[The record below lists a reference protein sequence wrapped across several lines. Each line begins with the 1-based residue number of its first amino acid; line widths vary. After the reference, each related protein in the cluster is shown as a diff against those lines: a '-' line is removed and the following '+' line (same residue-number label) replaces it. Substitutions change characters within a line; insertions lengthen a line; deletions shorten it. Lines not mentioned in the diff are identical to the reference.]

1 MGKRGRKN
9 NVNGLD
15 PNDVAKSVRAIKS
28 SIKGRVHKS
37 VLVRVNHICALVEQ
51 ALPRAHELGAGS
63 EEMHIL
69 SKMTTDYLPSALN
82 PYLQMPRQYAE
93 RNPLADGRTATQVL
107 CAQLDVLYSRM
118 WQVNNAILQADGD
131 KLLAH
136 GRFLDDKFAPN
147 PFDLPKT
154 GGPSSPQGGGSRRPA
169 VPGDAIPGHAVTS
182 SPPYQAA
189 PPKGKR
195 PTSKPADPNVKT
207 NLQLASELLSITAAH
222 AYERFKQRKKG

>member
-1 MGKRGRKN
+1 MGRRSNRNKD
-9 NVNGLD
+9 VNGLD

-37 VLVRVNHICALVEQ
+37 ILVRVNHICALVEQ

-63 EEMHIL
+63 EEMHVL

-107 CAQLDVLYSRM
+107 CAQLDVMYARM

-131 KLLAH
+131 KLLAN
-136 GRFLDDKFAPN
+136 GRFLDDKFGPN
-147 PFDLPKT
+147 DFDLPPT
-154 GGPSSPQGGGSRRPA
+154 TARQGRQRTQQTPQYPQQ
-169 VPGDAIPGHAVTS
+169 
-182 SPPYQAA
+182 PYQAE
-189 PPKGKR
+189 PPKGGR
-195 PTSKPADPNVKT
+195 PTRKPADPNVKT
-207 NLQLASELLSITAAH
+207 NMQLAGELISITAQH